1 MRSDYGKLG
10 CPTETTVKRRQKDV
24 DSAYQAVLKS
34 RKEGLSRA
42 EALLRECVV
51 KSERGKVKIDKC
63 RGYIEEAIAEFDE
76 TYRKYSGR

>member
-1 MRSDYGKLG
+1 MTG
-10 CPTETTVKRRQKDV
+10 ETFNAFHLNYFTFKIHLRKD
-24 DSAYQAVLKS
+24 
-34 RKEGLSRA
+34 GLSRA